1 MISSR
6 CVSTSTRVHVLLTH
20 SGACWRAARRPR
32 PMPTVLLR
40 IAITALAVP
49 PTAAAPGSGPEP
61 AAWTAVE
68 LQRRVRAAVAR
79 SAAVAA
85 PGGDYIFTN
94 ASLRISGARR
104 GFVLRAAN
112 PIAPVRLW
120 FDIGHG
126 LVVEDSTD
134 ALVQGPIELDYTSGA
149 YYQGTITAAPPTPSL
164 PPAAAGACYRRAHVV
179 LSACLRTHT
188 HDLWVRGGGNSSS
201 DWTRHPAT
209 NCYPGHGAAVV
220 P

>member
-1 MISSR
+1 
-6 CVSTSTRVHVLLTH
+6 
-20 SGACWRAARRPR
+20 
-32 PMPTVLLR
+32 MPTVLLR

-164 PPAAAGACYRRAHVV
+164 PRPAAAGACYRRARVV